1 MILIECDT
9 DKISDGE
16 ELFVDIANRV
26 ILKPNDPGF
35 KMPFTLS
42 DKEIKIVSEDGLLNY
57 IEKYNSLDI

>member
-1 MILIECDT
+1 M
-9 DKISDGE
+9 
-16 ELFVDIANRV
+16 